1 MAFDDPAALKDEQPR
16 HPGGR
21 GTTYKPEYCQ
31 MAIEWGAAGKSRTW
45 IAAKLG
51 TSRAGLDDW
60 SQANQEFSYALTR
73 AKALEQM
80 WWEDAGQ
87 EHLTTAGFSSGTW
100 SRSMSA
106 RFPHEWREKTAVVGG
121 DKDDN
126 PIRQEHTHRNIDAV
140 LSRVSG
146 IAARIGADRDA
157 QGTDGD

>member
-1 MAFDDPAALKDEQPR
+1 MAFDDPASLSEQPR
-16 HPGGR
+16 DPRGR
-21 GTTYKPEYCQ
+21 GTTYKPEYCE
-31 MAIEWGAAGKSRTW
+31 MAIAWGAQGKSKTW

-51 TSRAGLDDW
+51 TSRTGVDDW
-60 SQANQEFSYALTR
+60 AAAHPEFLYALTR

-87 EHLTTAGFSSGTW
+87 DNLTTAGFSSGTW

-126 PIRQEHTHRNIDAV
+126 PIKQEHTHRNIDAI

-146 IAARIGADRDA
+146 IAARLGEDRDPK
-157 QGTDGD
+157 GTDGD